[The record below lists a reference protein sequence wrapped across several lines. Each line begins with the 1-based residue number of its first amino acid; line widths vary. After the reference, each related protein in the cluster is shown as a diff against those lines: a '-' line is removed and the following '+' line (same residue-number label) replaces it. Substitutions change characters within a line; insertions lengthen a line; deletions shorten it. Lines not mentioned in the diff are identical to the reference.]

1 MKSCQHEHRSP
12 GDDAHNARQL
22 KVINY
27 PGENLTLYDKLAC
40 LKYSIALTNKNVS
53 DMLLHVLA
61 NWASWCPVD
70 ALLQEK
76 KMISLQLGFKTC

>member
-1 MKSCQHEHRSP
+1 MNTDHQGMMHTMQGNYQ
-12 GDDAHNARQL
+12 GDKISRRKPDLIRQASL
-22 KVINY
+22 FEV
-27 PGENLTLYDKLAC
+27 LH
-40 LKYSIALTNKNVS
+40 IALTNKNVS

-61 NWASWCPVD
+61 NWASWCPGD